1 MTQESAFLTSH
12 TDGFLNEAAS
22 SPMPS
27 SEGDFNGGD
36 RSDQEDTHVAPENSG
51 QTDSDQ
57 TNTDQALD
65 AHILLKSRDE
75 ELAKVHHDLLVALA
89 DLENFRKRALREQ
102 EEARKYAIS
111 QFARDVLAI
120 GDNLDRALLALPRD
134 GDDPRIQTVVEG
146 VSYVAQEFHGLLA
159 RHNIQKI
166 PALSAPFDPHL
177 HQAMIEVET
186 ADSPPG
192 TVVQVVQEGYQLA
205 GRLLRPTLVGIAK
218 APAGTGTDVLPSPH
232 SPSPHSSSVS

>member
-1 MTQESAFLTSH
+1 MTHNDAFLTSTEASSIPPSSSDVEGNGGGH
-12 TDGFLNEAAS
+12 TDQGDDCQIS
-22 SPMPS
+22 KD
-27 SEGDFNGGD
+27 EGPDL
-36 RSDQEDTHVAPENSG
+36 HV
-51 QTDSDQ
+51 
-57 TNTDQALD
+57 
-65 AHILLKSRDE
+65 LLTSRDE
-75 ELAKVHHDLLVALA
+75 ELTQVRHDLLVALA

-120 GDNLDRALLALPRD
+120 GDNLDRALLALPRE

-146 VSYVAQEFHGLLA
+146 VSYVAQELHGLLA

-166 PALSAPFDPHL
+166 PALNAPFDPHL

-205 GRLLRPTLVGIAK
+205 GRLLRPALVGIAK
-218 APAGTGTDVLPSPH
+218 ASADTGTDAPPSPQ
-232 SPSPHSSSVS
+232 SSAVS